1 MSAKAYPGL
10 AAIAAVSV
18 LIACQSTPATHY
30 FTLAEIAPAAAVAAA
45 AAAPPIRVERIT
57 IPGELDRL
65 ELVRQDS
72 GNRVQIATFERWA
85 APLDAMIRTVVT
97 ADLAARLAV
106 GSVAGANEPA
116 VGEPRRQLYIDIQ
129 EFAGDERGAVK
140 LRAAWLLQTPSMASQ
155 RGDADV
161 AAQASD
167 AGADALAAAMS
178 HALADLSARIA
189 ATIAPQPASAKSE

>member
-1 MSAKAYPGL
+1 MSAKAYQGL
-10 AAIAAVSV
+10 AAIAGVCLV
-18 LIACQSTPATHY
+18 TACQSTPATHY
-30 FTLAEIAPAAAVAAA
+30 YTLAEIVPTAAAAGA

-65 ELVRQDS
+65 DLVRHDS
-72 GNRVQIATFERWA
+72 GNRLQIATFERWA

-116 VGEPRRQLYIDIQ
+116 VGEPRRQLYIDIR

-140 LRAAWLLQTPSMASQ
+140 LRATWLLQTPNKASE
-155 RGDADV
+155 RGSADIT
-161 AAQASD
+161 AQAS
-167 AGADALAAAMS
+167 AASADTLASAMS
-178 HALADLSARIA
+178 RALADLSAQIA
-189 ATIAPQPASAKSE
+189 ATITAQPAGEKSE